1 MKTLVQ
7 AILALCLVVSTTASI
22 AQTVVKVMSYN
33 TLNFPFGTMPNRQD
47 TLKKVLN
54 YSKPD
59 LLLLQEVRTSQGLN
73 LILNQACNELPGTYA
88 AATFIANQSG
98 FGGNNDLQQC
108 LIYNTEVFGLDEEYT
123 IETDLRDINVYK
135 LFFAEDALE
144 TGGDTTFV
152 YVYNTHFKAG
162 SEPSD
167 ANDRTDMAEI
177 AVNALAQLPANSYIL
192 FGGDFNLQN
201 SSEPAYQ
208 LLLSGGGANTLGDPI
223 DAPGNWGASSYPFKE
238 HHTQAT
244 RANQIFNDG
253 VGGGL
258 DDRFDFI
265 LVSNVM
271 KTAASPVRYSF
282 GSYKALGNNGTCFN
296 QNITDCAGSIND
308 VPLDILRAMYFF
320 SDHLPVVMELELD
333 FALTRTELEKT
344 SPLIIV
350 TSAGIQLA
358 GSQPNMYRIEIID
371 MNGRLV
377 DEAILNTG
385 ETHSTGHL
393 AAGYYIA
400 RVVDANNGGELTRQ
414 KLSIW
419 R

>member
-1 MKTLVQ
+1 MK
-7 AILALCLVVSTTASI
+7 AITQGVLAFCLVVSSTASI
-22 AQTVVKVMSYN
+22 AQTAVKVMSYN

-54 YSKPD
+54 YVQPD

-73 LILNQACNELPGTYA
+73 LILNQACNELPGSYA
-88 AATFIANQSG
+88 AASFFPNQSG
-98 FGGNNDLQQC
+98 FAGNNDLQQC
-108 LIYNTEVFGLDEEYT
+108 LIYNTEVFGLGEEYT

-162 SEPSD
+162 SEPAD
-167 ANDRTDMAEI
+167 QNDRTDMAEI
-177 AVNALAQLPANSYIL
+177 AANSLSQLPANSYIL

-208 LLLSGGGANTLGDPI
+208 LLLSGGGTNTLGDPI

-282 GSYKALGNNGTCFN
+282 GSYKALGNNGTCYN
-296 QNITDCAGSIND
+296 EDITDCAGAFND

-320 SDHLPVVMELELD
+320 SDHVPVVMELELD
-333 FALTRTELEKT
+333 FALARTELEKP
-344 SPLIIV
+344 SILV
-350 TSAGIQLA
+350 TATAAGIQLL
-358 GSQPNMYRIEIID
+358 GSQPNTCRIEIID

-377 DEAILNTG
+377 DEAVLNAG
-385 ETHSTGHL
+385 ETHSTNHL
-393 AAGYYIA
+393 AAGYYVA
-400 RVVDANNGGELTRQ
+400 RVLDAANSGELTRQ

>member
-1 MKTLVQ
+1 MNLLFKAVLAAFLAAGTTL
-7 AILALCLVVSTTASI
+7 ST

-33 TLNFPFGTMPNRQD
+33 TLNFPLGTMPNRQD

-54 YSKPD
+54 YVQPD

-73 LILNQACNELPGTYA
+73 LLLTQSCSELPGAYA
-88 AATFIANQSG
+88 AAPFVANQSG
-98 FGGNNDLQQC
+98 FGGSNDLQQC
-108 LIYNTEVFGLDEEYT
+108 LIYNTEVFGLADDYT

-152 YVYNTHFKAG
+152 YAFNTHFKAG
-162 SEPSD
+162 SEDSD
-167 ANDRTDMAEI
+167 QNDRTDMAEI
-177 AVNALAQLPANSYIL
+177 AVGELNSLPNNSYIL
-192 FGGDFNLQN
+192 FGGDFNMQS
-201 SSEPAYQ
+201 SSEPGYQ
-208 LLLSGGGANTLGDPI
+208 LLLSGGGSNTLGDPI

-271 KTAASPVRYSF
+271 KTAASPVRYRF
-282 GSYKALGNNGTCFN
+282 NSYKSLGNTGFCYN
-296 QNITDCAGSIND
+296 QDITDCAGNND
-308 VPLDILRAMYFF
+308 VPLDILRAMYYF

-333 FALTRTELEKT
+333 FALHQAEASANDLNISLIGQEL
-344 SPLIIV
+344 
-350 TSAGIQLA
+350 
-358 GSQPNMYRIEIID
+358 RINGMSGQHFNVELFD
-371 MNGRLV
+371 VNGRLT
-377 DEAILNTG
+377 EAFPVLSG
-385 ETHSTGHL
+385 EAYMLRAL
-393 AAGYYIA
+393 APGYYIVRA
-400 RVVDANNGGELTRQ
+400 TDVENPSRIVRQ
-414 KLSIW
+414 KLSIL